1 MQQCEHGTDQ
11 RTLKKGSNRKGKGAG
26 KQRANHVQ
34 HLTTPFTRGCPC
46 ERFTRGCPCL
56 QRSMDLPNSSYFSWA
71 SRIFAHF
78 RLYRSEFF
86 P

>member
-1 MQQCEHGTDQ
+1 MQGVIQQCEHGTDQ

-46 ERFTRGCPCL
+46 L